1 MKLKF
6 LMQVTCFC
14 LIFSFSKAQNSQ
26 SQTVKVSID
35 TTATYQSILGWGIP
49 LFIERQDRIGELI
62 QDKMLDLFV
71 NHMGCNAYRWEIYRR
86 DWEDYQND
94 NENPDNIDWKFFK
107 SDFCDKRAEQVGL
120 PMKKMVEARGEKFI
134 TYASSSFFMEGHDG
148 TVPEWM
154 LQSPA
159 ELTEWLLAHLVYMK
173 EKYGIEVDQ
182 ICIVNEPDNHSR
194 FTATNVGN
202 AVKYLGPKLKQAGL
216 KTTIMFP
223 EHAMVSGALDY
234 IEQWKEDPEVMDY
247 ISVFGY
253 HLYFD
258 TAYLTAEKKEILK
271 IANSK
276 NIPTAQ
282 TEFMGANFEILYD
295 DLTSGGCSYWYI
307 YLDRDY
313 LSFNSSRTSM
323 ELKQNYWDIR
333 QVIKYVKQGSYRTG
347 AMTDNPQ
354 NTKVLAFKKNGQVV
368 AVCNN
373 SSVDKELNFEVTGL
387 PSGSYAVNKGQKETG
402 IQKAD
407 KSGHISVTLLPGEI
421 ATIYPTEGKNQSPL
435 ISAWKASLSYFQLPA
450 SSTTLSIVAS
460 DQENDALTYKWSVKK
475 QPQGATVEF
484 ENENAPTT
492 SVNGLDVQGVYA
504 FAVTVSDKVN
514 TVVQELVPVKVVD
527 KNQPPVIWDLHNRH
541 PVYVGLPG
549 SINTTLT
556 CVTYDPENDP
566 VKLGW
571 SVKSQPAGADV
582 KLTGNETNSCG
593 ASNMSV
599 AGDYIF
605 QIVAD
610 DGFNQTI
617 KDWKVT
623 VHPANHAPEI
633 ESVSAIPPSESSA
646 ERQFTLVAHT
656 SDEDGDNL
664 GFWWQTRSCPPE
676 TKPVFSD
683 QGKRTSDVNGVTVPG
698 TYVFTFTAADN
709 LSRISK
715 DVTITIK

>member
-1 MKLKF
+1 
-6 LMQVTCFC
+6 MQVFC
-14 LIFSFSKAQNSQ
+14 LCLIVSFSQAQNNC

-35 TTATYQSILGWGIP
+35 TTATYQPILGWGIP
-49 LFIERQDRIGELI
+49 LFIERQDRIGELV

-94 NENPDNIDWKFFK
+94 NENPDSIDWNFFK
-107 SDFCDKRAEQVGL
+107 TDFCDKRAEQVGL

-134 TYASSSFFMEGHDG
+134 TYASSSYFMEGHDG
-148 TVPEWM
+148 TVPEWI

-159 ELTEWLLAHLVYMK
+159 ELTEWLMAHLIYMK
-173 EKYGIEVDQ
+173 KKYGIDVDQ
-182 ICIVNEPDNHSR
+182 ICVVNEPDNHSR

-202 AVKYLGPKLKQAGL
+202 AIKYLGPKLKKAGL

-234 IEQWKEDPEVMDY
+234 IEQWKDDPEVMDY

-258 TAYLTAEKKEILK
+258 TAYLTAEKKEILR
-271 IANSK
+271 IANQK

-282 TEFMGANFEILYD
+282 TEFMGANFGILYD

-313 LSFNSSRTSM
+313 LSFNSSRTSL

-333 QVIKYVKQGSYRTG
+333 QVIKYVKQGSFRTG
-347 AMTDNPQ
+347 ALTDNS
-354 NTKVLAFKKNGQVV
+354 NDSKVLAFKKNGQVV
-368 AVCNN
+368 AVCTN
-373 SSVDKELNFEVTGL
+373 SSVDKELNFAVNGL
-387 PSGSYAVNKGQKETG
+387 PAGSYAINKGQKEIG

-407 KSGHISVTLLPGEI
+407 KSGNISVKLLPGEI

-435 ISAWKASLSYFQLPA
+435 ILEWKASPSYFQLPA
-450 SSTTLSIVAS
+450 SSTTLSVVAS

-475 QPQGATVEF
+475 QPQGASVEF
-484 ENENAPTT
+484 ENGNAPTT
-492 SVNGLDVQGVYA
+492 VVKGMNVPGVYA
-504 FAVTVSDKVN
+504 YEVTVSDKVN
-514 TVVQELVPVKVVD
+514 TVTQELVSVKVVD

-556 CVTYDPENDP
+556 CVAYDPEDDP
-566 VKLGW
+566 VKLSW
-571 SVKSQPAGADV
+571 TVKSQPVGADV
-582 KLTGNETNSCG
+582 KLSGINTNSCG
-593 ASNMSV
+593 ASNMAV

-605 QIVAD
+605 QIIAD
-610 DGFNQTI
+610 DGINKTI
-617 KDWKVT
+617 KDLQVT
-623 VHPANHAPEI
+623 VHQANHAPEI
-633 ESVSAIPPSESSA
+633 QTVSAMPTDNSKGEK
-646 ERQFTLVAHT
+646 QFTISAKTVDAD
-656 SDEDGDNL
+656 SDKL
-664 GFWWQTRSCPPE
+664 GFWWKTRSCPDG

-683 QGKRTSDVNGVTVPG
+683 QGKRSSQVSGLTVPG
-698 TYVFTFTAADN
+698 TYVFTFVAADN
-709 LSRISK
+709 LSRVSK

>member
-1 MKLKF
+1 MKLIF
-6 LMQVTCFC
+6 LMQVACFC
-14 LIFSFSKAQNSQ
+14 LIVSFLKAQNSPPK
-26 SQTVKVSID
+26 TVKVSID
-35 TTATYQSILGWGIP
+35 TTATYQPILGWGIP

-94 NENPDNIDWKFFK
+94 NENPDSIDWRFFK
-107 SDFCDKRAEQVGL
+107 TDFCDKRAEQVGL

-134 TYASSSFFMEGHDG
+134 TYASSSYFMEGHDG
-148 TVPEWM
+148 TVPEWI

-159 ELTEWLLAHLVYMK
+159 ELTEWLMAHLIYMK
-173 EKYGIEVDQ
+173 EKYGIDVEQ
-182 ICIVNEPDNHSR
+182 ICVVNEPDNHSR

-202 AVKYLGPKLKQAGL
+202 AIKYLGPKLKEAGL

-234 IEQWKEDPEVMDY
+234 IEQWKDDPDVMDY

-258 TAYLTAEKKEILK
+258 TAYLTAEKKEILRL
-271 IANSK
+271 ANLK
-276 NIPTAQ
+276 GIPTAQ
-282 TEFMGANFEILYD
+282 TEFMGANFGILYD

-347 AMTDNPQ
+347 ALTDNS
-354 NTKVLAFKKNGQVV
+354 NDSKVLAFKKNGQVV

-387 PSGSYAVNKGQKETG
+387 PSGSYAVNKGQKEIG
-402 IQKAD
+402 LQKAD
-407 KSGHISVTLLPGEI
+407 KSGHISVTLLPREI
-421 ATIYPTEGKNQSPL
+421 ATIYPTEGKNQPPL
-435 ISAWKASLSYFQLPA
+435 ISEWKASPSYFQLPI
-450 SSTTLSIVAS
+450 SSTKLSVAAS
-460 DQENDALTYKWSVKK
+460 DQENDHLTYKWAVKK

-484 ENENAPTT
+484 ENEDAPTT
-492 SVNGLDVQGVYA
+492 VVKGMNVPGVYA
-504 FAVTVSDKVN
+504 YVVTVSDKVN
-514 TVVQELVPVKVVD
+514 TVTQELVSVKVVD

-566 VKLGW
+566 VKLTW

-582 KLTGNETNSCG
+582 KLTGDETNSCG
-593 ASNMSV
+593 ASNMAV

-617 KDWKVT
+617 KNWKVT
-623 VHPANHAPEI
+623 VHPANHTPEI
-633 ESVSAIPPSESSA
+633 RFVSAIPPSKKEKQYTLSA
-646 ERQFTLVAHT
+646 KTF
-656 SDEDGDNL
+656 DKDGDNL
-664 GFWWQTRSCPPE
+664 GFWWKISSCPSGA
-676 TKPVFSD
+676 KPVFAVP
-683 QGKRTSDVNGVTVPG
+683 GKRTSKVSGLTVPG
-698 TYVFTFTAADN
+698 NYVFTFTAADN
-709 LSRISK
+709 LSRVSQDIS
-715 DVTITIK
+715 VVIN